1 MKLHEIIDINDKGTD
16 SILIEKLA
24 PYKNSLFTYYSNLF
38 TSEPVLMV
46 TDVFNAAQYAL
57 IVPINE
63 MSEAQAI
70 YLQDRDCSQE
80 RELINFQSIML
91 VDWINT

>member
-1 MKLHEIIDINDKGTD
+1 MKLHEIIDINDIGTD
-16 SILIEKLA
+16 SILTEEL
-24 PYKNSLFTYYSNLF
+24 YKYRKSLFVYYSNFF

-57 IVPINE
+57 IVPIDE
-63 MSEAQAI
+63 MSDAQAI

-80 RELINFQSIML
+80 RELINYQSVML
-91 VDWINT
+91 SDWIK